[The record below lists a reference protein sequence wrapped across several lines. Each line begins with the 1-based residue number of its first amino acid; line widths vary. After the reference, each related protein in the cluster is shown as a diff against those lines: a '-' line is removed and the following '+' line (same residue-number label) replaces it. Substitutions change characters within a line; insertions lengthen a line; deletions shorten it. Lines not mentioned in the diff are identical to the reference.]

1 MAYLSCAR
9 YRAVKPC
16 GAGRFAGAARAL
28 RWVVLVP
35 ASRSIAWLS
44 SGLVP
49 SAMSGDLS
57 CRWRQT
63 AIETTVKG
71 DRIAVGIA

>member
-9 YRAVKPC
+9 DRAVKPC

-28 RWVVLVP
+28 RWVVLVQ
-35 ASRSIAWLS
+35 ASRSVALLS

-49 SAMSGDLS
+49 SAVSGGPQLPLAANRHRDN
-57 CRWRQT
+57 R
-63 AIETTVKG
+63 
-71 DRIAVGIA
+71 